1 VLTSDM
7 GRPYT
12 DIIRYKGTWVMENWL
27 HWAET
32 FSPVVSHDVLRQ
44 SCPEAFQAWVHL
56 RKAFLHYLCSHGWY
70 EDYSFEEKLEVRGD
84 ARDHMRAYAKF
95 VESEM
100 GVQYCTLNLRLL
112 VVHSFDQEFVTGP
125 ILHTLEFWIE
135 RAIQRYKKWIKDRV
149 VKDPDIFLGQAY
161 LLDLALRYESTRTRS
176 VEEFFET
183 AEVRT
188 NADRK
193 DDATLFAHFLDNGAH
208 VSDFRST
215 FAGKLEKLRRF
226 VQAHDAEMY
235 SSLMESEDNI
245 VVTTFKRAQV
255 DLEVFSSMEYL
266 RTSTRCSYH
275 VCFANRETPAN
286 KFGRVAL
293 YFRMY
298 DAVSKRTL
306 RFCEMDCFRDVT
318 TEADAELAYSV
329 VRTSAPQSMFV
340 ALEDFRRKVML
351 FEPPACTVRNEARV
365 LQCWTKGRV

>member
-1 VLTSDM
+1 M
-7 GRPYT
+7 
-12 DIIRYKGTWVMENWL
+12 
-27 HWAET
+27 
-32 FSPVVSHDVLRQ
+32 
-44 SCPEAFQAWVHL
+44 
-56 RKAFLHYLCSHGWY
+56 
-70 EDYSFEEKLEVRGD
+70 
-84 ARDHMRAYAKF
+84 
-95 VESEM
+95 
-100 GVQYCTLNLRLL
+100 
-112 VVHSFDQEFVTGP
+112 
-125 ILHTLEFWIE
+125 
-135 RAIQRYKKWIKDRV
+135 
-149 VKDPDIFLGQAY
+149 
-161 LLDLALRYESTRTRS
+161 
-176 VEEFFET
+176 
-183 AEVRT
+183 RT

-235 SSLMESEDNI
+235 SSLMQSEDNI

>member
-1 VLTSDM
+1 MLSIEST
-7 GRPYT
+7 
-12 DIIRYKGTWVMENWL
+12 
-27 HWAET
+27 
-32 FSPVVSHDVLRQ
+32 Q
-44 SCPEAFQAWVHL
+44 
-56 RKAFLHYLCSHGWY
+56 
-70 EDYSFEEKLEVRGD
+70 
-84 ARDHMRAYAKF
+84 KF
-95 VESEM
+95 
-100 GVQYCTLNLRLL
+100 
-112 VVHSFDQEFVTGP
+112 
-125 ILHTLEFWIE
+125 
-135 RAIQRYKKWIKDRV
+135 KKWIKDRV

-235 SSLMESEDNI
+235 SSLMQSEDNI